1 MNKKITIVIPCL
13 NEEKVIGEVIKDSW
27 IGLGNDKINN
37 QVLIV
42 DSGTDD
48 SEKIARS
55 LGADVLKTPRRG
67 LGRAYIDS
75 IPHIKGDYV
84 VMGDADGTYDFK
96 ETPNFTKKLDEGYE
110 YVMGTRMK
118 GWIEDGAMP
127 NLHRY
132 FGTPL
137 TTWILNKLFKL
148 KFSDIHCG
156 MRVMTKKA
164 LEKIDL
170 RSKSWE
176 YASEMVIKAGLLKL
190 KTAEVPIHFYKDK
203 NGRLSHHRRSGW
215 FSPWYAGWI
224 NLKIMLLYAPNFVF
238 FVPGFIALLAGI
250 SIVTAS
256 SLGLISNFRFHFSLL
271 GFALVSIGF
280 LTVQLG
286 LISKLFSDLNKY
298 YQDKLTLF
306 ISKKFNYDRGMIV
319 GFSLV
324 TLGIILDSFL
334 FYHWYQ
340 NRFTLESIS
349 IYGIIGLVLITL
361 GFQTIFFTFIVEIF
375 RISRK

>member
-203 NGRLSHHRRSGW
+203 NGRLSHHKRSGW